1 MFIAS
6 IYHPVD
12 VKDHEK
18 FNDTLSMLLNSV
30 KKSLNF
36 IGDHDVNSNLGVWK
50 NFTKG

>member
-12 VKDHEK
+12 SKDHEEL
-18 FNDTLSMLLNSV
+18 NDMLSMLLNSMP
-30 KKSLNF
+30 KSLNF
-36 IGDHDVNSNLGVWK
+36 IGGHDVNASLGFRK